1 MKMLNEKQQK
11 FARKDEVILS
21 QDMIETFLSTVH
33 PFTAVGLEAHG
44 YVYSTDYSRLP
55 DHLVFFP
62 QVNEKERV
70 LDADDA
76 YPRQKLEGIVTSE
89 GVKDLV
95 YRGRIHTHHEAL
107 LTEQDMYTLISQF
120 QKMGS
125 TQAL

>member
-55 DHLVFFP
+55 DQLVFFP
-62 QVNEKERV
+62 HVNEKERV

-120 QKMGS
+120 QKS
-125 TQAL
+125 IHFRL